1 MGWREGWRGG
11 IGGREGR
18 DGIEGGRDGG
28 RDRREGWRDG
38 IEGGREGQGGG
49 VGWKLEECT
58 DNQQDVMYLW
68 AAPSRP
74 HPHPHPRP
82 HPHPYRNY
90 YLIFGLI
97 SETCL
102 AVALAFCPGVSS
114 VFRLHGLRWV
124 GRGVA
129 CISEG

>member
-1 MGWREGWRGG
+1 MGWGGSWRSVLTISKGF
-11 IGGREGR
+11 
-18 DGIEGGRDGG
+18 
-28 RDRREGWRDG
+28 RR
-38 IEGGREGQGGG
+38 
-49 VGWKLEECT
+49 C
-58 DNQQDVMYLW
+58 DVLV
-68 AAPSRP
+68 AR
-74 HPHPHPRP
+74 PHPRP
-82 HPHPYRNY
+82 YSNY

-129 CISEG
+129 RISEG